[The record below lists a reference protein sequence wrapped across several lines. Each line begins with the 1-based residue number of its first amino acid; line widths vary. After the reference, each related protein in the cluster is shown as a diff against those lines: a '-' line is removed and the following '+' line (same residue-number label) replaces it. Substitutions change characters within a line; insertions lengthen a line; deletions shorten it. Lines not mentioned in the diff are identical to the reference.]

1 MNGKPSAAAGS
12 VLFLTKYSR
21 TGASSRFRTYQYL
34 PVLQAA
40 GLDCDVAPL
49 FDDDYLSHRYDSG
62 RGALLDLI
70 RAFWR
75 RLVAL
80 LRARRYDKVVIEY
93 ELLPYCPAW
102 FERLLSALGVR
113 FLVEY
118 DDAIFHKYD
127 LSGNPV
133 LRALLGRKIATVMRL
148 ADTVIAGNDYLA
160 DYARLAGAR
169 QVAVLPTVIDL
180 DHYPIRT
187 RHEQRSEL
195 VIGWLGSPSTAKYL
209 RDIAPALARVC
220 ADGRA
225 RVRLVGSG
233 PLDLPG
239 VPTEIVTWT
248 EAGETSALHGF
259 DVGIMPLPDDPWA
272 RGKCGFKLIQY
283 MACGLPVVASPVGV
297 NSEIVTDGHKGFLAT
312 STIEWV
318 QALQRIQADADL
330 RRRMGAA
337 GRQRVESHYCLQV
350 TAPRMVGL
358 LQRTST
364 QE

>member
-1 MNGKPSAAAGS
+1 MNGQPSASVRS

-40 GLDCDVAPL
+40 GLDCEVAPL
-49 FDDDYLSHRYDSG
+49 FDDAYLSHRYGSG
-62 RGALLDLI
+62 RGALLDFI

-75 RLVAL
+75 RLGAL
-80 LRARRYDKVVIEY
+80 LRARRYDRLVIEY

-102 FERLLSALGVR
+102 FEHLLSELGVR

-127 LSGNPV
+127 LSGNPL

-160 DYARLAGAR
+160 DYARRAGAR
-169 QVAVLPTVIDL
+169 QVALLPTVIDL
-180 DHYPIRT
+180 DHYPPRP
-187 RHEQRSEL
+187 RHKQGSEL

-209 RDIAPALARVC
+209 TDIAPVLAHVC
-220 ADGRA
+220 ADGRT

-239 VPTEIVTWT
+239 VPTEIVNWT
-248 EAGETSALHGF
+248 EAGETAALHGF
-259 DVGIMPLPDDPWA
+259 DIGIMPLPDDPWA

-283 MACGLPVVASPVGV
+283 MACGLPVVASPVGMNSTIVQNGV
-297 NSEIVTDGHKGFLAT
+297 NGFLA
-312 STIEWV
+312 STEDDWV
-318 QALQRIQADADL
+318 QALKTLMSDAAL
-330 RRRMGAA
+330 RERMGQA
-337 GRQRVESHYCLQV
+337 GRTKVEQKYCLQV
-350 TAPRMVGL
+350 TGPQLAAL
-358 LQRTST
+358 LQS
-364 QE
+364 